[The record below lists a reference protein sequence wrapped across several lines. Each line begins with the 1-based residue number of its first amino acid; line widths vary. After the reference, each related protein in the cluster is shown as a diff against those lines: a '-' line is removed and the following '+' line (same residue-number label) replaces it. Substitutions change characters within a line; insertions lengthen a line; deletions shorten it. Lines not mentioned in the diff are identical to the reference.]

1 MKCLRRLKL
10 WESFQLLSDILLLQ
24 VNFSLSKQNDEKIGL
39 KDLMSHIGRIP
50 AEAVIAGLMLMI
62 FIISLL
68 HPNYNSLEAKVI
80 RKEEFKDESL

>member
-10 WESFQLLSDILLLQ
+10 WESFQLLSDISLLQ

-50 AEAVIAGLMLMI
+50 AEDEEAVIAGSMLMI
-62 FIISLL
+62 YYFSASSKLQCSG
-68 HPNYNSLEAKVI
+68 N
-80 RKEEFKDESL
+80 